1 MFLTGRVSY
10 VSLLSKSEIERLA
23 EKREGWCVSIF
34 MPTHRAGQEIQQDP
48 IRLKN
53 LLGQAEERLVAVGLR
68 HSEAQSLLAPAQ
80 ELIPRQEFWRH
91 QSDGLALFLS
101 PTVFQFYRLPFN
113 FEELMVAANRFH
125 VKPLLPLLSGD
136 GRFYVLA
143 LSQNEIRLLQGTRYS
158 VGQVDLTDVPESLA
172 EILKWDDPEKR
183 LQWHSRTGNQSN
195 RRAAIFHG
203 HGVASADDPKDYIRR
218 YFHRIDEGLTKVL
231 AGEAAPL
238 VLAGVEYLL
247 PIYEQVN
254 SYPYLMDGS
263 VTGNPE
269 RQSVKDLHQ
278 RAWKIVAPLFQQEQ
292 QQAAEQYQRLA
303 GGGSELVS
311 NELKAVVPAAYDGR
325 VAVLFVGMG
334 LQRWGGFDPQTRTV
348 IIHEIEKPGDVDLL
362 DYACVQTLLSGGTVY
377 AVESDELPDAPSLA
391 AVLRY

>member
-1 MFLTGRVSY
+1 MSV
-10 VSLLSKSEIERLA
+10 LSKSEIEQLA
-23 EKREGWCVSIF
+23 TKREQWCVSIF
-34 MPTHRAGQEIQQDP
+34 MPTRRAGAEIQQNP

-53 LLGQAEERLVAVGLR
+53 LLGQAEERLVTLGLR
-68 HSEAQSLLAPAQ
+68 QPEAEALLEPARD
-80 ELIPRQEFWRH
+80 LIPRQDFWRH

-101 PTVFQFYRLPFN
+101 PKSFWLYRLPFD
-113 FEELMVAANRFH
+113 FAELMVAADRFH
-125 VKPLLPLLSGD
+125 IKPLLPLLSGD

-143 LSQNEIRLLQGTRYS
+143 LSQNEIRLLQGARYS

-172 EILKWDDPEKR
+172 EVLKWDDPEKR

-195 RRAAIFHG
+195 GRAAIFHG

-218 YFHRIDEGLTKVL
+218 YFHRIDEGLSNVL

-254 SYPYLMDGS
+254 SYPHLMEEGIK
-263 VTGNPE
+263 GNPE
-269 RQSVKDLHQ
+269 KQSMKELHQ
-278 RAWKIVAPLFQQEQ
+278 RAWKIVAPVFQQER

-303 GGGSELVS
+303 GAGSELAS
-311 NELKAVVPAAYDGR
+311 NELKTVVPAAHDGR
-325 VAVLFVGMG
+325 VAVLFVGTG

-348 IIHEIEKPGDVDLL
+348 HVHEIEKLGDVDLL
-362 DYACVQTLLSGGTVY
+362 DYASVQTLLNGGTVY
-377 AVESDELPDAPSLA
+377 AVEPDKLPDVAPLA
-391 AVLRY
+391 AVFRY